1 MEPREA
7 VPRKWGRGGGLK
19 ATRNL
24 QRESLGGGIPD
35 SGHKKRKGLE
45 RRKTVA
51 SRKN

>member
-24 QRESLGGGIPD
+24 QRESLGGGAFQIAAT
-35 SGHKKRKGLE
+35 
-45 RRKTVA
+45 RREKV
-51 SRKN
+51 